1 MQESPTFTNIAA
13 TGKRKI
19 LVNFNNVTRIQED
32 PNGCTIYFTGLAH
45 RAIGE
50 STFTDKVTTT
60 LSLDELLD
68 RIP

>member
-1 MQESPTFTNIAA
+1 MVQFTNIAPN
-13 TGKRKI
+13 GKRKI
-19 LVNFNNVTRIQED
+19 LVNFENVTRIQED

-60 LSLDELLD
+60 LSLEELSNRMD
-68 RIP
+68 